1 MPSRSP
7 WTCVLWDVD
16 GTIVDASDGILR
28 RLTIALEHFGKRPP
42 TRAEL
47 VHWIGPPMYDS
58 FQVNVGMTPEQAS
71 EAVAFYRGLNKIDG
85 YATGAKLFP
94 GVGELIKD
102 VAAAGIPQATASSKP
117 EVQVVALMDHFDLST
132 SLTAIVG
139 ATADERT
146 LSAKSDIVAE
156 ALRRLAAA
164 GVDTSRPVLVGDRH
178 HDVEGGAAQGVP
190 VIFVRW
196 GFSWPHEAEGAQAV
210 VEDVDQLRELLLVA
224 GEPTGADA
232 GAAEEHARA
241 ESAETAGRA
250 AGASEPVGVADA

>member
-28 RLTIALEHFGKRPP
+28 RLTICLEHFGRRPP

-47 VHWIGPPMYDS
+47 VHWIGPPMYES
-58 FQVNVGMTPEQAS
+58 FQVNVGMTPEQS
-71 EAVAFYRGLNKIDG
+71 TEAVAFYRRLGKEDG
-85 YATGAKLFP
+85 YTTGAKLFP
-94 GVGELIKD
+94 GIAELITD

-117 EVQVVALMDHFDLST
+117 EVQVDALMDHFDLSP

-139 ATADERT
+139 ATPDERT

-164 GVDTSRPVLVGDRH
+164 GADISRPVLVGDRH
-178 HDVEGGAAQGVP
+178 HDVDGGAEQGVP

-196 GFSWPHEAEGAQAV
+196 GFSWPHESEGAQAV
-210 VEDVDQLRELLLVA
+210 VDDVDQLRALLLV
-224 GEPTGADA
+224 GEQASEAAEDVVVGAD
-232 GAAEEHARA
+232 G
-241 ESAETAGRA
+241 
-250 AGASEPVGVADA
+250 

>member
-28 RLTIALEHFGKRPP
+28 RLTICLEHFGRRPP

-47 VHWIGPPMYDS
+47 VHWIGPPMYES
-58 FQVNVGMTPEQAS
+58 FQVNVGMTPEQS
-71 EAVAFYRGLNKIDG
+71 TEAVAFYRRLGKEDG
-85 YATGAKLFP
+85 YTTGAKLFP
-94 GVGELIKD
+94 GIAELITD

-117 EVQVVALMDHFDLST
+117 EVQVDALMDHFDLSP

-139 ATADERT
+139 ATPDERT

-164 GVDTSRPVLVGDRH
+164 GADISRPVLVGDRH
-178 HDVEGGAAQGVP
+178 HDVDGGAEQGVP

-196 GFSWPHEAEGAQAV
+196 GFSWPHESEGAQAV
-210 VEDVDQLRELLLVA
+210 VDDVDQLRTLLLV
-224 GEPTGADA
+224 GEQASEAAEDVVVGAD
-232 GAAEEHARA
+232 G
-241 ESAETAGRA
+241 
-250 AGASEPVGVADA
+250 

>member
-1 MPSRSP
+1 MRAHRLDLMPRRSP

-28 RLTIALEHFGKRPP
+28 RLTIALEHFGKQPP

-47 VHWIGPPMYDS
+47 VHWIGPPMYES
-58 FQVNVGMTPEQAS
+58 FQVNVGMSPAEAS
-71 EAVAFYRGLNKIDG
+71 EAVAFYRVLGKKDG
-85 YATGAKLFP
+85 YTTGAKLFD
-94 GVGELIKD
+94 GVGELIRD

-117 EVQVVALMDHFDLST
+117 EIQVAALMDHFDLSP

-139 ATADERT
+139 ATADEKT

-156 ALRRLAAA
+156 ALRRLQAA

-196 GFSWPHEAEGAQAV
+196 GFSWPHEAEGAQAAV
-210 VEDVDQLRELLLVA
+210 DDVAQLRRLLLFE
-224 GEPTGADA
+224 EPDA
-232 GAAEEHARA
+232 
-241 ESAETAGRA
+241 
-250 AGASEPVGVADA
+250 

>member
-16 GTIVDASDGILR
+16 GTIVDASEGILR
-28 RLTIALEHFGKRPP
+28 RLTVCLEHFGKQPP

-47 VHWIGPPMYDS
+47 VHWIGPPMFES
-58 FQVNVGMTPEQAS
+58 FQVNVGMTPEQSA
-71 EAVAFYRGLNKIDG
+71 EAVAYYRTLGKADG
-85 YATGAKLFP
+85 YTTGAKLFP
-94 GVGELIKD
+94 GVAEVIVD

-117 EVQVVALMDHFDLST
+117 EIQVVALMDHFDLST
-132 SLTAIVG
+132 SLTAIIG
-139 ATADERT
+139 ATPDERT

-156 ALRRLAAA
+156 ALRRLRAA

-196 GFSWPHEAEGAQAV
+196 GFSWPHESEGAQAV
-210 VEDVDQLRELLLVA
+210 VDDVEQLRALLLVS
-224 GEPTGADA
+224 EPTADGAHAADDA
-232 GAAEEHARA
+232 
-241 ESAETAGRA
+241 
-250 AGASEPVGVADA
+250 VGVAGG